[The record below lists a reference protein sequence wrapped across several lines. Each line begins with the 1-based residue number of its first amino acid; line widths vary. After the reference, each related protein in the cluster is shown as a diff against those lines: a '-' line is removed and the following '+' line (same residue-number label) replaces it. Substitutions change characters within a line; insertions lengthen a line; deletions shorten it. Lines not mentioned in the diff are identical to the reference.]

1 MGRQKSRFTDL
12 EIKDSKHH
20 KKEWIAGT
28 LQRNRKKVILS
39 KKNKPKTKTCLDF
52 WSASEKEI
60 EGKGKIM
67 LYELELRKMDRFSC
81 EEL

>member
-1 MGRQKSRFTDL
+1 MGSGNPSEKQKKSHF
-12 EIKDSKHH
+12 
-20 KKEWIAGT
+20 
-28 LQRNRKKVILS
+28 V

-60 EGKGKIM
+60 EGKRKIM